1 MHVKNVYHK
10 NKIIL
15 KYFYDKYILYL
26 KKHFNMVN
34 KNALCKIIL
43 TNWKTINKTILY
55 GGVWSVFDQNFN
67 TVV

>member
-43 TNWKTINKTILY
+43 TN
-55 GGVWSVFDQNFN
+55 
-67 TVV
+67 